1 MKPED
6 IKFIVIHCS
15 DSPQDRGDDAS
26 TIDRWHRE
34 KGWDM
39 IGYHDVILEDG
50 TVQYGRPTWMPG
62 AHVYGYNKKSIGIV
76 LMGKGVYTGQQW
88 AKLPKH
94 IHKRLEQFPNAVV
107 CGHNDLDKNK
117 GCPLFDVKAWWRAL

>member
-6 IKFIVIHCS
+6 VKFIVIHCS

-39 IGYHDVILEDG
+39 IGYHKVILEDG
-50 TVQYGRPTWMPG
+50 VVENGRPEWMPG
-62 AHVYGYNKKSIGIV
+62 AHVYGYNQKSVGVCLIGNG
-76 LMGKGVYTGQQW
+76 LYTGQQW
-88 AKLPKH
+88 GSLPNA
-94 IHKRLEQFPNAVV
+94 IHDLLKQFPQAVV

-117 GCPLFDVKAWWRAL
+117 ECPRFDVKAWWSSL